1 MDSFN
6 PNIAGSY
13 VVIKSFL
20 LRFKKQPIRKI
31 RLNGLFWIPVIHT

>member
-20 LRFKKQPIRKI
+20 FRFKNQPIQRI
-31 RLNGLFWIPVIHT
+31 RLNSLFWIPVIH